1 MGINQ
6 RSRSKFA
13 HAALLAL
20 GVGAACTSHAQ
31 IMLKASGQGMQ
42 PLRQKS
48 IDAEVK
54 ISGQFAT
61 TKITHIFEN
70 PMYERVEAEFVY
82 VLPKGATVTS
92 FAYWYGDEKVPA
104 YVAEKE
110 RAREIYKSITTRQR
124 DPALVELVGKNSF
137 RAKIFPVMPKADL
150 RVEVTYVSVL
160 TTDNGVPT
168 FSLPI
173 AMKKGEPLESLKA
186 QVEIDKEDWM
196 QSIFNSRG
204 KIVSEDG
211 HKAVIEVDEKNVRPV
226 ENFRIGFKPKSPVV
240 SCFSGRASG
249 KDGYFIL
256 TVPSSSKP
264 QITAPGVKIFS
275 LHTSRLGPLTV
286 VTGKYQGS
294 GSGTVSFGKNKA
306 SITFSDEAK
315 GAHIAV
321 KKWAFDEI
329 ERLTGQGSAKQV
341 INLSMLHGMPSKY
354 TAWIAIPKEE
364 RSRHQRLIDEAQAKV
379 YAKKYVDL
387 VFRQSGETVEAKRL
401 HKQFE
406 VAAKKLDMSPR
417 DVIYALSEEKLGEFA
432 ESIRTRA
439 ERSHVSA
446 SERQKIHQE
455 VRRFKSVAKAF
466 NVNFVDALDGYFQST
481 YRESANRIARH
492 EMGLDTRNSNKEIA
506 DDKRRVK
513 NYSEMLGISQDEIM
527 NPQFA
532 QCLREISQQTLD
544 DLYEGKIE
552 KAKAFEKAK
561 RVKSQLAKRKID
573 EIAFDASTTTYGQII
588 QNTLAKE
595 NLKEQVSQ
603 KDLSKA
609 YDWMDA
615 AEAFKG
621 VKREVFLR
629 ISVDNYLL
637 NDSYQAQE
645 SYLKE
650 AEKSSYT
657 SKEAEKW
664 LDRMARNRNLTKGYK
679 SEIDQIIKAS
689 TSRVGY
695 NLAEEAFRGKATR
708 DSSKRQVE
716 PVASLFTAK
725 FPFVKFDKDSSVRET
740 FEQGIRDRL
749 HTSAYYYLDAKSQL
763 RLDHHEIQEDQARFE
778 DYAKWAGID
787 SKQILRDVLSGYGD
801 EWALRYE
808 LYQQYLSDNPDRERI
823 RQLESKFMDA
833 TKNWKGEAYV
843 KDRMARLKVN
853 ADINNVIDE
862 IGENANSPQKAEL
875 EKKRDELIAKEKII
889 AARMGDPIL
898 GAKLPSSS
906 TEVSATFPW
915 GEKRPMIWNAKTKQF
930 ECHFDIPPT
939 AVEGLQPV
947 KVDGKAKDGTTISVK
962 DQIHVDVTAPKV
974 NVQISEHKIVLDD
987 LSGDVARVKVFVND
1001 RPAISMSKGAESK
1014 WWTGLSISPNDE
1026 VRVVATDKAHNRTEY
1041 PTKPAVQ
1048 PKTAP
1053 IVTVP
1058 DAQSELSGLNVQS
1071 MAQLGDLIF
1080 AGTLEEGLWVR
1091 DAKGLWS
1098 ELKNL
1103 PSRCPRTMVRLGD
1116 RLIVRFSDGSLIELG
1131 SDLKW
1136 NLLTSKLPRR
1146 EALAIA
1152 TQGSKLFVAQPGGYS
1167 EFDGKEWTHHF
1178 GIKLLTGAA
1187 ISTITASEREL
1198 WVGVQGLGIVV
1209 VDLSSG
1215 EAKLIDERSGLT
1227 DDWVT
1232 QIALTTNGVTVGTF
1246 VGGALDKADQGF
1258 NCLTETA
1265 GSCVTAISADGELIG
1280 TRTGL
1285 FSRKD
1290 GAIHKVVSKGL
1301 PEEIQSLLPT
1311 ENGLWIGTRNGVRL
1325 IPNWSAK

>member
-1 MGINQ
+1 MGIDQ
-6 RSRSKFA
+6 RSGFTIAKA
-13 HAALLAL
+13 TLLTL
-20 GVGAACTSHAQ
+20 GLAAACTSQAQ

-186 QVEIDKEDWM
+186 HVEIDKEDWM

-204 KIVSEDG
+204 KVISEDG

-264 QITAPGVKIFS
+264 QISVPGAKIFS

-294 GSGTVSFGKNKA
+294 GSGTVSFGKSKA
-306 SITFSDEAK
+306 SINLSDEAK
-315 GAHIAV
+315 GTHIAV

-329 ERLTGQGSAKQV
+329 ERLTAQGSAKQV
-341 INLSMLHGMPSKY
+341 ISLSMLHGMPSKY

-364 RSRHQRLIDEAQAKV
+364 RVRHQRLIDEAQVKV

-387 VFRQSGETVEAKRL
+387 VFRQGGETTEAKRL
-401 HKQFE
+401 HNQFE
-406 VAAKKLDMSPR
+406 IAAKKLDMRPR
-417 DVIYALSEEKLGEFA
+417 DVIYELSEEKLGEFA

-439 ERSHVSA
+439 ERSNVSA

-466 NVNFVDALDGYFQST
+466 DLNFIDTLDSYFQSS
-481 YRESANRIARH
+481 YRESASRIARH
-492 EMGLDTRNSNKEIA
+492 EVGLNTRNSNKEIA

-513 NYSEMLGISQDEIM
+513 NYSEMLGVSQDEIM
-527 NPQFA
+527 NPQLA

-544 DLYEGKIE
+544 DLYEGKIGKE
-552 KAKAFEKAK
+552 KALDEAK
-561 RVKSQLAKRKID
+561 RVKSLLAKFKID
-573 EIAFDASTTTYGQII
+573 EIAFDASTTSYTQLV
-588 QNTLAKE
+588 QDALAKE
-595 NLKEQVSQ
+595 ELKEPVSQ
-603 KDLSKA
+603 KEVSKA
-609 YDWMDA
+609 HEWMDA
-615 AEAFKG
+615 AEALRG
-621 VKREVFLR
+621 MKRKVFLQL
-629 ISVDNYLL
+629 SVDTYLL
-637 NDSYQAQE
+637 NDSYRVQD
-645 SYLKE
+645 SYFRE
-650 AEKSSYT
+650 AEQSSYT
-657 SKEAEKW
+657 SEKSEKL
-664 LDRMARNRNLTKGYK
+664 LDRLAKNRNLASTYRP
-679 SEIDQIIKAS
+679 EIDLVIKGIP
-689 TSRVGY
+689 SRVG
-695 NLAEEAFRGKATR
+695 NDLADDAFRDKATR
-708 DSSKRQVE
+708 DFTKRQVE
-716 PVASLFTAK
+716 PVASLFETK
-725 FPFVKFDKDSSVRET
+725 FPFVKFDKESTVRGA
-740 FEQGIRDRL
+740 FDQGIRDRL
-749 HTSAYYYLDAKSQL
+749 HTTAYYYLDAKSRL

-778 DYAKWAGID
+778 DYAKWTGLD
-787 SKQILRDVLSGYGD
+787 SKQIINEVLSGYGD

-853 ADINNVIDE
+853 ADINNVLDE

-875 EKKRDELIAKEKII
+875 EKKRNELIAKERII

-906 TEVSATFPW
+906 TEVLATFPW
-915 GEKRPMIWNAKTKQF
+915 GEKRPMTWNAKTKLF

-1014 WWTGLSISPNDE
+1014 WWTGLSISPSDD
-1026 VRVVATDKAHNRTEY
+1026 VRIVATDKAHNRTEY
-1041 PTKPAVQ
+1041 PSRPVVQ
-1048 PKTAP
+1048 PKAAP
-1053 IVTVP
+1053 VLAVP
-1058 DAQSELSGLNVQS
+1058 DARSELSGLNVQS

-1091 DAKGLWS
+1091 DAKGLWA

-1103 PSRCPRTMVRLGD
+1103 PSPCPRTMVRLGD
-1116 RLIVRFSDGSLIELG
+1116 RLMVRFSDGSLVELG

-1152 TQGSKLFVAQPGGYS
+1152 THGSRLFVAQPGGYS
-1167 EFDGKEWTHHF
+1167 EFDGKDWTHHF

-1187 ISTITASEREL
+1187 ISAVTASEREL
-1198 WVGVQGLGIVV
+1198 WIGVQGLGIVV

-1232 QIALTTNGVTVGTF
+1232 QIAFTRNGVTLGTF
-1246 VGGALDKADQGF
+1246 VGGAVHKTEQGF
-1258 NCLTETA
+1258 SCLPETA
-1265 GSCVTAISADGELIG
+1265 ESCVTSISANGELIG

-1290 GAIHKVVSKGL
+1290 GVVQKVVSKGL

-1311 ENGLWIGTRNGVRL
+1311 ANGLWIGTRNGVRF
-1325 IPNWSAK
+1325 IPTWGAK